1 MSTPDDTVFGPVSRG
16 IRSRR
21 AVLGSIGGLLA
32 GVSSASGW
40 STDSIDNPPPL
51 NNARHQFEIIV
62 PSGMLPSVA
71 STGLDGKP
79 AKFAPTPGRVLLV
92 NLWATWC
99 DLCRTELPL
108 LDRFQQAAGASVDV
122 VAVST
127 DKIPSAQ
134 VKGFLDRLR
143 IRHLRVLLDPDEQ
156 IASDSQSREP
166 PLRIYGMPNTYLI
179 TPSGRIAGNIAG
191 ATDWLA
197 PDARQLLAYY
207 STK

>member
-1 MSTPDDTVFGPVSRG
+1 MFTPDRKSIGPLSPKTP
-16 IRSRR
+16 SRR
-21 AVLGSIGGLLA
+21 VVIGSIGGLLA

-40 STDSIDNPPPL
+40 PMEGVDDPPPL
-51 NNARHQFEIIV
+51 SNARHQFEIIV
-62 PSGMLPSVA
+62 PSKMLPSVA

-79 AKFAPTPGRVLLV
+79 GRLASTPGRIMLV

-108 LDRFQQAAGASVDV
+108 LDKFQQVAGARVDI

-127 DKIPSAQ
+127 DKIPSLQ
-134 VKGFLDRLR
+134 VKEFLDRLR
-143 IRHLRVLLDPDEQ
+143 IRNLRVLLDPDEQ
-156 IASDSQSREP
+156 IASNSQSREP

-197 PDARQLLAYY
+197 ADAQQLLAYY
-207 STK
+207 SKK